1 MTDETTT
8 NDDEFSRSTPQSG
21 LKKILQGK
29 LVQADNDYTCSA
41 YGFVRANGETL
52 NSLELRLPDDNSI
65 WLPYRWLNVW
75 QYNPSHGL
83 LLRFSGDIIILVLV
97 RGSNLDQ
104 PLNDGSLTLMR
115 GGLQRQRIL
124 YLRQMKPEE
133 IRQVG
138 SKGPTIH
145 RIEVAEFTSKEAA
158 TEWQRAHAPGF
169 LREEK

>member
-1 MTDETTT
+1 MTDEKL
-8 NDDEFSRSTPQSG
+8 NDDEFSRPTPKAG
-21 LKKILQGK
+21 LRKILDSKQP
-29 LVQADNDYTCSA
+29 QADNDYTCSA
-41 YGFVRANGETL
+41 YGFVRANGEEL
-52 NSLELRLPDDNSI
+52 NSLELRLPENNSI
-65 WLPYRWLNVW
+65 WLPYQWLGIW
-75 QYNPSHGL
+75 QYNPSFGL

-124 YLRQMKPEE
+124 YLRQMTPDE

-138 SKGPTIH
+138 TKGPTISS
-145 RIEVAEFTSKEAA
+145 IEIAEFTSKEAA
-158 TEWQRAHAPGF
+158 REWQRKHAPGF